1 MMRRLFAPL
10 LAVIS
15 LMLATGGIRLML
27 LGGSA
32 YYLVTGGLLAASAV
46 QLWRGRRSGVYL
58 YGATFFGT
66 LAWSIWE
73 AGLDAWALL
82 PRLGLLLALGA
93 WLLLPAT
100 RRGLTP
106 TAFVPSIERWLGGAR
121 LSLLIA
127 GSAAVAV
134 VCGWVL
140 HNAGS
145 TPQTDPIYQTGVQP
159 RRSATGARQATQA
172 EPKATE
178 DWLHYGGDPGGLRFS
193 AAVQITPANVDKLEV
208 AWIHRTGG
216 SPPPGY
222 ITFEATP
229 LKVGKALYL
238 CTGYNDVIALDADSG
253 REVWRYQAQVETAD
267 VFTFT
272 CRGVAYYRVPGATG
286 TCAERIYTNTVDAR
300 LIALDAHDGHPCR
313 DFGSGGESSLLAGMG
328 KVVRGYYYVTSAP
341 TLVRGRIV
349 VGGWVTDGQYWGE
362 PSGVIRAFDAVTGRL
377 AWAFDMGRPDRQGE
391 PPPGEHYT
399 PATPNSWAPMS
410 ADEELGLVFA
420 PTGNATPDYYGAQ
433 RRSFDDQYSSSV
445 VAIDAETGK
454 IRWSFQT
461 VHHDLWDYDV
471 ASQPTLVDLPTPEGV
486 RKALLQP
493 TKRGEIFVLDRMTGE
508 PIMPVEERPAPQ
520 VGAPPGERLSPTQP
534 YSVAMP
540 SFRGPDLTERSMWG
554 LTPLDQLWC
563 RIRFREA
570 RYEGAF
576 TPIGREWT
584 VMFPGFFGGHNW
596 GGVSVDPERHIMV
609 ATSNRMANYNR
620 LLTRKEVEARGLK
633 ARRPGS
639 TEFVGGAVPQEN
651 TPYGADVQVFF
662 SPLEVPCQQPP
673 YGFLSGVDLL
683 TGQLLWHHPLGSAQD
698 IGPRGIRLGLKI
710 PFGPPSAGGAITTA
724 GGLTFVAASQD
735 AYLRAFDTGSG
746 KLLWEGRLPAGGQAT
761 PMTYVSA
768 SGRQMVV
775 IAAGGMASFKTKMGD
790 YVVAFALPQ
799 EHR

>member
-1 MMRRLFAPL
+1 MRQLFALL
-10 LAVIS
+10 LAAIGVA
-15 LMLATGGIRLML
+15 LALGGIRLLL

-32 YYLVTGGLLAASAV
+32 YYLVTGGLLAASAAL
-46 QLWRGRRSGVYL
+46 LWRKRRSGVYL
-58 YGATFFGT
+58 YGVAFFGT
-66 LAWSIWE
+66 LAWSTWE
-73 AGLDAWALL
+73 AGFDAWAHL
-82 PRLGLLLALGA
+82 PRIGLLLALGA
-93 WLLLPAT
+93 WLLLPVT
-100 RRGLTP
+100 RRGLKPATF
-106 TAFVPSIERWLGGAR
+106 APSFERWLRGAR
-121 LSLLIA
+121 LPLLIA

-134 VCGWVL
+134 LVGWL
-140 HNAGS
+140 LRSAGPA
-145 TPQTDPIYQTGVQP
+145 PQTDPIYQAGMQLPRNATRAPQP
-159 RRSATGARQATQA
+159 AQQAPA
-172 EPKATE
+172 AAGE
-178 DWLHYGGDPGGLRFS
+178 WWHYGGDPGGSRFS
-193 AAVQITPANVDKLEV
+193 PAAQITPANVGKLEV
-208 AWIHRTGG
+208 AWTHRTGG
-216 SPPPGY
+216 TPPPGY
-222 ITFEATP
+222 VTFEATP
-229 LKVGKALYL
+229 LKVGKVLYL
-238 CTGYNDVIALDADSG
+238 CTGYNDVIALEADSG
-253 REVWRYQAQVETAD
+253 REIWRYRAQVETAD

-272 CRGVAYYRVPGATG
+272 CRGVAYYRVPDATG
-286 TCAERIYTNTVDAR
+286 ACAERIYTNTVDAR
-300 LIALDAHDGHPCR
+300 LIALDARDGLPCP
-313 DFGSGGESSLLAGMG
+313 DFGSGGETSLLAGMG
-328 KVVRGYYYVTSAP
+328 EVVRGYYYVTSAP

-349 VGGWVTDGQYWGE
+349 LGGWVTDGQYWGE

-445 VAIDAETGK
+445 VALDAGTGK
-454 IRWSFQT
+454 VRWSFQT

-471 ASQPTLVDLPTPEGV
+471 ASQPTLVDLPTAEGI

-508 PIMPVEERPAPQ
+508 PIMPVEERPVPQ
-520 VGAPPGERLSPTQP
+520 DGAPSGERLSKTQP

-554 LTPLDQLWC
+554 LTPFDQLWC

-570 RYEGAF
+570 RYEGPF
-576 TPIGREWT
+576 TPIGQQST

-651 TPYGADVQVFF
+651 TPYGADVRVFF

-683 TGQLLWHHPLGSAQD
+683 TGRLIWHKPLGTAQD
-698 IGPRGIRLGLKI
+698 IGPRGVRLGLKI

-735 AYLRAFDTGSG
+735 AYLRAFDTRSG
-746 KLLWEGRLPAGGQAT
+746 ALLWEGRLPAGGQAT
-761 PMTYVSA
+761 PMTYMSD

-775 IAAGGMASFKTKMGD
+775 IAAGGMASFKTRMGD

-799 EHR
+799 TNR